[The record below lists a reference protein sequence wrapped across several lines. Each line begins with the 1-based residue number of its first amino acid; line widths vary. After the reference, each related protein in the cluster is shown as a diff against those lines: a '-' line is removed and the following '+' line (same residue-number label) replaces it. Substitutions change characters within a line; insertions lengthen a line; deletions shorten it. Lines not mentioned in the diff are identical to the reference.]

1 MNNSNKNNELNY
13 LKLIKDN
20 IDNKVFIITKND
32 CPLCE
37 KLKQLFDTIEIKYTT
52 HLYEETYNEKNNNFP
67 FKTEMKTNTGG
78 KLFPFCYFN
87 GTYVGGYKEI
97 HHNLITGK
105 LKEQLNDI
113 GLDYEEDF

>member
-1 MNNSNKNNELNY
+1 
-13 LKLIKDN
+13 
-20 IDNKVFIITKND
+20 
-32 CPLCE
+32 
-37 KLKQLFDTIEIKYTT
+37 
-52 HLYEETYNEKNNNFP
+52 
-67 FKTEMKTNTGG
+67 MKTNTGG

>member
-37 KLKQLFDTIEIKYTT
+37 KLKQLFDTI
-52 HLYEETYNEKNNNFP
+52 
-67 FKTEMKTNTGG
+67 
-78 KLFPFCYFN
+78 
-87 GTYVGGYKEI
+87 
-97 HHNLITGK
+97 
-105 LKEQLNDI
+105 
-113 GLDYEEDF
+113 